1 MRKTTDAIKIL
12 MKDLGRRPGFQK
24 SLEAERVNLQAA
36 HAIREARHRA
46 GLSQMALAR
55 KVGTSQAVISRLED
69 AEYTGHTLKLLERI
83 ALACRHHVKLELEPA
98 GSRQ

>member
-1 MRKTTDAIKIL
+1 MKTTTDALRI
-12 MKDLGRRPGFQK
+12 LGRRMAK
-24 SLEAERVNLQAA
+24 SPRLQRAVEEERVNLQAA

-46 GLSQMALAR
+46 GLSQAALAR

-83 ALACRHHVKLELEPA
+83 ALACRHHVKVELEPA
-98 GSRQ
+98 VSR